1 MNRDTS
7 SEARGLGARGYLV
20 IAMYASR
27 VFDDILD
34 AERDRIRCLQRRR
47 QRDGMA
53 PEGFKTYESSWKS
66 ARDCVLV
73 SVLMVRLD
81 DMLIVGWRK
90 RRRAALLGAQTR
102 SRLADGKKAWRGRFR
117 SNARYST
124 FWAVATVSLLRLI
137 GSLDQH

>member
-7 SEARGLGARGYLV
+7 SEARGLGARCYLV

-66 ARDCVLV
+66 ARACVWV
-73 SVLMVRLD
+73 SLLMVRLD
-81 DMLIVGWRK
+81 DMQIVGGRQKAPCRSPWR
-90 RRRAALLGAQTR
+90 AN
-102 SRLADGKKAWRGRFR
+102 KK
-117 SNARYST
+117 
-124 FWAVATVSLLRLI
+124 
-137 GSLDQH
+137 Q